1 MIICIYPW
9 LLCVSAK
16 KKAPPLRNSLW
27 RNKLVPFPPD
37 CSSTLQQQLRLWSTP
52 LHILSGAAA
61 LYINLFSYLGCKQ
74 DLNSGCNMCRDN
86 SKHHF
91 TSSSD
96 FFPLFSTDG
105 QDANEWL
112 WSDPCVDVIDS
123 KPLILTDAWKNIWMD
138 SIQTYRILD
147 YHNFYYKIAYCVL
160 LWSIFKAFKT
170 SKFFARTIKKSE

>member
-1 MIICIYPW
+1 MLRWNLSVLEHPSKECNLQHMYSLRESHHRYLSW
-9 LLCVSAK
+9 LYVSIPDYYVWVR

-37 CSSTLQQQLRLWSTP
+37 CSSSLQQQLRLWSTP

-61 LYINLFSYLGCKQ
+61 LDINLFSYLGCKQ

-91 TSSSD
+91 TSTSD
-96 FFPLFSTDG
+96 FFSLFSTDG

-112 WSDPCVDVIDS
+112 WSDPCVYVIDS
-123 KPLILTDAWKNIWMD
+123 KPLILTDAWKKYEWIP
-138 SIQTYRILD
+138 
-147 YHNFYYKIAYCVL
+147 YKHTEY
-160 LWSIFKAFKT
+160 
-170 SKFFARTIKKSE
+170 